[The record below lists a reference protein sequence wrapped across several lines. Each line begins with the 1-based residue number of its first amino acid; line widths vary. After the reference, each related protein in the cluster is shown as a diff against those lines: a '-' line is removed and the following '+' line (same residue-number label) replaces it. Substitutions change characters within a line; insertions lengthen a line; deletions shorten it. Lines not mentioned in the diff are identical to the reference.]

1 MIGPPVAM
9 PWTRL
14 APFVGLWLTPWLFQS
29 GFVGSSSGFVGSSKW
44 LHRADTR
51 TPSPFGRNPR
61 YAPMR
66 QVNLLTP
73 TGVTF
78 DASGSKPENPAGPDL
93 GQKGNHLGQN
103 CLAFGF
109 DPRVSLSTFSAG

>member
-9 PWTRL
+9 PWMRL

-66 QVNLLTP
+66 QVNLLTLP
-73 TGVTF
+73 QPLTDQGALCRRAFPSHSLPRWDHQEVTI
-78 DASGSKPENPAGPDL
+78 D
-93 GQKGNHLGQN
+93 
-103 CLAFGF
+103 
-109 DPRVSLSTFSAG
+109 